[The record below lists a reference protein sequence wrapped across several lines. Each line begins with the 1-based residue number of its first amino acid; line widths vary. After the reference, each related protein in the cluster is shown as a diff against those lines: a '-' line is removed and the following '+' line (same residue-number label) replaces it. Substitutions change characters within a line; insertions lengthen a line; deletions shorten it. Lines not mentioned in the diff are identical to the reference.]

1 MAYKPSCQGL
11 SQPMSPTTLSK
22 TMCEMPVKPNN
33 TAHSGLTLLNPIPHQ
48 SQHTDAQPHDRPIRH
63 VHTVVLV
70 VYKAKPQHVQVT
82 CPSSHPFRYQR
93 CHQHPCRCMGNQ
105 HGCLGRCALVKVA
118 VQLHLV
124 RHIEQ
129 FGFGKIIAKQLHA
142 YGQALLAEARWHAD
156 ARQACQV
163 Q

>member
-1 MAYKPSCQGL
+1 MIAFKLEQHAGEQL
-11 SQPMSPTTLSK
+11 SR
-22 TMCEMPVKPNN
+22 C
-33 TAHSGLTLLNPIPHQ
+33 TA
-48 SQHTDAQPHDRPIRH
+48 
-63 VHTVVLV
+63 
-70 VYKAKPQHVQVT
+70 
-82 CPSSHPFRYQR
+82 
-93 CHQHPCRCMGNQ
+93 
-105 HGCLGRCALVKVA
+105 VKVA

-142 YGQALLAEARWHAD
+142 YGQTILTEARWHAD